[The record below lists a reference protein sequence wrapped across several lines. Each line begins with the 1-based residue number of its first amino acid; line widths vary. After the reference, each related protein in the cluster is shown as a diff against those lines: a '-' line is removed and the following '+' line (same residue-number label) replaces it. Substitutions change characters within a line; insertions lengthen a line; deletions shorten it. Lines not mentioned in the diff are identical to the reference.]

1 MMALPDLV
9 SPRQEMLAYETLWSF
24 RNQSLKTLAGLFT
37 QRAGFP
43 SQILDWV
50 KNFGIIPIPPED
62 QFRTVEKYVQ
72 NLAGFSVCVN
82 GTELYPEQLRRAR
95 HPVELFYYKGDIELS
110 RKPSISVVG
119 ARKCSVAGAKR
130 AERLGRE
137 LVKSGFVIVS
147 GLADGIDT
155 AAMSAA
161 IDAGGHV
168 IGVIGTPINEC
179 YPKHN
184 QDLQASV
191 AQNHL
196 LVSQVPF
203 YRYWTEPFSSKRRY
217 FPERNETMAAL
228 SQATVIVEASE
239 TSGTHSQ
246 ARACLMKKKPL
257 FILQSCFENK
267 NISWPEKYLKQGAI
281 RIRETR
287 EILDRLPPI
296 SHEPN
301 DLD

>member
-24 RNQSLKTLAGLFT
+24 RNQSLKSLAGLFT

-43 SQILDWV
+43 SQILEWV
-50 KNFGIIPIPPED
+50 KAFGIIPIPPED
-62 QFRTVEKYVQ
+62 QLLTVEKYVQ

-95 HPVELFYYKGDIELS
+95 HPIELFYYKGDIELC

-119 ARKCSVAGAKR
+119 ARKCSATGAQR
-130 AERLGRE
+130 AQRLSRE

-147 GLADGIDT
+147 GLAEGIDT
-155 AAMSAA
+155 AAMTAA
-161 IDAGGHV
+161 IDAGGQV
-168 IGVIGTPINEC
+168 IGVIGTPITEC
-179 YPKHN
+179 YPKN
-184 QDLQASV
+184 NLELQAKV
-191 AQNHL
+191 ARDHL

-203 YRYWTEPFSSKRRY
+203 YRYWTEPFTSKRRY

-239 TSGTHSQ
+239 KSGTHSQ

-257 FILQSCFENK
+257 FILHSCFGNP
-267 NISWPEKYLKQGAI
+267 NITWPEKYLQQGAI
-281 RIRETR
+281 RIRETK
-287 EILDRLPPI
+287 EILDRLPAA
-296 SHEPN
+296 SHEP
-301 DLD
+301 DFLD